1 MPAKN
6 PRVNVTFE
14 ENTAHILSSLADQE
28 HKSMAS
34 LVRELA
40 LEALEMREDLFLSD
54 VARKLDKKGTKRYK
68 HDDVWK

>member
-14 ENTAHILSSLADQE
+14 EKTAHILSSLANHE

-54 VARKLDKKGTKRYK
+54 IARKLDKKDAKRHK